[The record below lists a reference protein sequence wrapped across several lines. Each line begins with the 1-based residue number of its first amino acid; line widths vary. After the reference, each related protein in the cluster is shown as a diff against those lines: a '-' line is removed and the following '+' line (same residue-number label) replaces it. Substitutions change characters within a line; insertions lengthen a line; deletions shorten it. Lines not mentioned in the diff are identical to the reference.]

1 MRILVIEDEVKTAE
15 YVRQGLTECGYVV
28 DCVHTGSDGLFLAK
42 QHEYELI
49 ILDINLPEMDGW
61 QVLELLRRKNCPSRI
76 MMLTARSRLA
86 DKVRGLENG
95 ADDYLIKPFEFPELL
110 ARVRALMRRSDHPAS
125 VEVIRVADL
134 ELDQSRHR
142 AFRDGQRID
151 LTTKEFALLHYLMR
165 NTGVVLSRTQIISQ
179 VWDTNFD
186 CDTNVVEVSIRRLR
200 AKIDDPFETKLIH
213 TLRGVG
219 YVLEKR

>member
-28 DCVHTGSDGLFLAK
+28 DCAHTGSDGLFLAK
-42 QHEYELI
+42 QHEYDLI

-61 QVLELLRRKNCPSRI
+61 QVLELLRRKHCPSRI

-125 VEVIRVADL
+125 VEIIRVADL
-134 ELDQSRHR
+134 ELDQGRHR

-165 NTGVVLSRTQIISQ
+165 NTGIVLSRTQIISQ
-179 VWDTNFD
+179 VWDMNFD

-200 AKIDDPFETKLIH
+200 AKIDDPFESKLIH

>member
-42 QHEYELI
+42 QHMYELI

-61 QVLELLRRKNCPSRI
+61 QVLELLRRKDCSSRI
-76 MMLTARSRLA
+76 MMLTARSRLI

-110 ARVRALMRRSDHPAS
+110 ARVRALMRRSDSAAS
-125 VEVIRVADL
+125 VEIIRVADL

-151 LTTKEFALLHYLMR
+151 LTTKEFCSAALSNAEYGHCSEPHT
-165 NTGVVLSRTQIISQ
+165 NHIS
-179 VWDTNFD
+179 
-186 CDTNVVEVSIRRLR
+186 S
-200 AKIDDPFETKLIH
+200 
-213 TLRGVG
+213 VG
-219 YVLEKR
+219 YEF

>member
-61 QVLELLRRKNCPSRI
+61 QVLSCCAENRPSRI

-95 ADDYLIKPFEFPELL
+95 ADDYLIKPFESPELL

-179 VWDTNFD
+179 VWDMNFD